1 MSPKNVNLVS
11 RRVFNT
17 WQRGG
22 NLSET
27 VSDVA
32 LRKVFSTC
40 HVDGRCRM
48 SSMTVLINVDNDNEY
63 LLTVENANGNIMRI
77 QNTSKH
83 DD

>member
-48 SSMTVLINVDNDNEY
+48 SSMLINVDNDNEY
-63 LLTVENANGNIMRI
+63 LLTVENTNRNIMRI